1 MFTVLGAIAAVGG
14 AIPLIKKS
22 TEGQDENAAAA
33 RPAQPPVDPIAAVL
47 QAAKTLSQSL
57 PSALTGHAL
66 SKATNPPSFLVP
78 SHTPSPPVSDLQV
91 LAAALTAARKHGL
104 NRWGCQSVFV
114 RKGGGL
120 DVGIWVGP
128 IDDDD
133 DVAGAVVDRLTGGK
147 AGHVQASMMIS
158 LPESTQSDPAFVK
171 AVHCALAGLTVF
183 SLPEKDG
190 KQAFFLAGRNTLT
203 NNWLAIAGASG
214 SNAQPEAETMNES
227 TETAAPQEED
237 KVAPEKSGASRRKG
251 RKRRKRQKKNADSR
265 VKHGLISDAH
275 EQGNKDIKR
284 REVI

>member
-1 MFTVLGAIAAVGG
+1 MRRGRGLRSRQWTRLRPSFRLRECDRRLGSEIDIV
-14 AIPLIKKS
+14 
-22 TEGQDENAAAA
+22 
-33 RPAQPPVDPIAAVL
+33 RR
-47 QAAKTLSQSL
+47 KTLSQSL

-214 SNAQPEAETMNES
+214 SNAQPETMTMNES
-227 TETAAPQEED
+227 TETAAAPQEED
-237 KVAPEKSGASRRKG
+237 KVAPEKSAGAGRRKG